1 MAITT
6 TREDGRRLYI
16 PTSKLMIDITVN
28 LSRYVGDC
36 PACTAPVAGTVLD
49 GAGTVL
55 HVEQGPYCLWSGVVL
70 SFLTVFRMVK
80 QE

>member
-28 LSRYVGDC
+28 LSRYVGGL
-36 PACTAPVAGTVLD
+36 P
-49 GAGTVL
+49 
-55 HVEQGPYCLWSGVVL
+55 L
-70 SFLTVFRMVK
+70 SVY
-80 QE
+80 